1 MKHAESIAVEGHR
14 LSVALEI
21 PPGGAEV
28 VERGLDL
35 GEGELHEP
43 ARGVVDVHEQRA
55 HGPAVLEPGMLGAV
69 DLDEFAEAGP
79 PGARRL
85 ATSCALR
92 PRDPEARGHHPAAQR

>member
-1 MKHAESIAVEGHR
+1 MKDAESIAVEGHR

-43 ARGVVDVHEQRA
+43 AGGVVDVDEQGAHRA
-55 HGPAVLEPGMLGAV
+55 AVLEPRMLGAV

-79 PGARRL
+79 PRPRRL
-85 ATSCALR
+85 AAPRPLR
-92 PRDPEARGHHPAAQR
+92 AGYPERARRPPP